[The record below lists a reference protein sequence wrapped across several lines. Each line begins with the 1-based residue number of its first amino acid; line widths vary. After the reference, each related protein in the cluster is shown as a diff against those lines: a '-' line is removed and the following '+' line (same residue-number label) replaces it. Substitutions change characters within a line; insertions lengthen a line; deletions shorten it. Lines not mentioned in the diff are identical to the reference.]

1 MRRFFVIVSAVT
13 LAVFLACGAVNDSSD
28 ATGPG
33 DNGNRGAGFDNLY
46 SSYLNKCANCHAPN
60 AMGRTPDTEKSLD
73 FSTADTAFASLKG
86 AAAGLQGNVLACN
99 GVAFIGATYE
109 TSLLAAVLDEN
120 VRANFKSGQ
129 CDQDAVT
136 SMTNKLKVDPPA
148 GFLDAL
154 KSWIDSGAPR

>member
-1 MRRFFVIVSAVT
+1 MRRLFVVGT
-13 LAVFLACGAVNDSSD
+13 AVFMGLLLACGVANNDSD
-28 ATGPG
+28 TNGGG
-33 DNGNRGAGFDNLY
+33 DNGNGGSAFDRLY
-46 SSYLNKCANCHAPN
+46 GSYLNQCANCHAPG

-86 AAAGLQGNVLACN
+86 AATGLQGNVTACN
-99 GVAFIGATYE
+99 GVSFIGATYE

-136 SMTNKLKVDPPA
+136 SMTNKAGDPPA
-148 GFLDAL
+148 GFLDEL
-154 KSWIDSGAPR
+154 KAWIDSGAPR